1 MADTEVKTGTMTGEQ
16 LESILDR
23 MFKENKDDINT
34 WHNRMM
40 ADHEENFITVDGYI
54 AVLDIATVRI
64 DTWDGCNG
72 FYELTPDQYGET
84 MRRFGEEVILDDEA
98 IMTKQ
103 GLVKRYRFPL
113 VINEIAGED
122 IFQYR
127 IVKVEDLPKDK
138 VGIGSLISPNQSI
151 EWRMR
156 RSGLDV

>member
-16 LESILDR
+16 LEAILDR
-23 MFKENKDDINT
+23 MFKANQDDIKK
-34 WHNRMM
+34 WHDRMM
-40 ADHEENFITVDGYI
+40 ADHEDNFITVDGYVAI
-54 AVLDIATVRI
+54 LDIATIRV

-72 FYELTPDQYGET
+72 FYELSAEQYVET
-84 MRRFGEEVILDDEA
+84 MKQFGENLILDDEL

-113 VINEIAGED
+113 MINEIAGED

-127 IVKVEDLPKDK
+127 IVKIESLPNKNTL
-138 VGIGSLISPNQSI
+138 GNLASPMQSI

-156 RSGLDV
+156 RAGVDV